1 MATHQTVGGFVLD
14 QLGRVPVAY
23 EYFTWEDWRVE
34 VIDMDGNR
42 VDKVLIGHIAID

>member
-1 MATHQTVGGFVLD
+1 VRYHAWRAH
-14 QLGRVPVAY
+14 
-23 EYFTWEDWRVE
+23 WEDWRAE